1 MSLTYTSFREPV
13 DPQPDFRNPPLYVE
27 YRFTREEAV
36 NIARASRRCS
46 IENPHTPVE
55 IPAASQ
61 PTWFGEE
68 ATVFVDPDVNSD
80 ADDLHF
86 DDVEDMR
93 TVLAVDA
100 SGVTLVA
107 RREGNDGEAY
117 ARIERVGSLIRV
129 FEITDAEIEAD
140 PAASSKPTGRARP
153 R

>member
-1 MSLTYTSFREPV
+1 MSLIYTSFREPV
-13 DPQPDFRNPPLYVE
+13 DPQPDFRNPPAYVE
-27 YRFTREEAV
+27 YSFTREEALD
-36 NIARASRRCS
+36 IARASRRCS
-46 IENPHTPVE
+46 IENAPSPIE
-55 IPAASQ
+55 IPATSQ

-80 ADDLHF
+80 EEDLHF

-93 TVLAVDA
+93 AVLAVDA

-107 RREGNDGEAY
+107 RREGGDGEAY
-117 ARIERVGSLIRV
+117 ARIERVGNLIRV

-140 PAASSKPTGRARP
+140 PAASSKPAGRARP